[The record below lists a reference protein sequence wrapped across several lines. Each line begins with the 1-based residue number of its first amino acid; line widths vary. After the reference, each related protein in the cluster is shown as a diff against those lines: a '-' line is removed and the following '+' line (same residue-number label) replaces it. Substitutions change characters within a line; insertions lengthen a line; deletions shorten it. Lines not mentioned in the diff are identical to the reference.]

1 MTVKKFHFGGYA
13 TKNDLVCS
21 DGKTIRVDAFKDSDG
36 IQVPLLWQH
45 GHSDLDN
52 VLGHAILENRKDGVY
67 CYCVFNDSEKGQ
79 LAKHLVEHKD
89 INALSIYA
97 NKLVQKAGNVLKGAI
112 KEVSLVLAGANPG
125 ALIDNVLLA
134 HGDDFIPLE
143 DEAIIYTGLTFD
155 IDEMQHDDEGF
166 AVYQVGA
173 AVNHSESD
181 EETVQDILDTF
192 NDKQKNVLY
201 FLINKAGG
209 SIEHADVDVEDIEE
223 ILHTLDEKQAAVFY
237 TIIDKTVADAAEHA
251 DEEDPS
257 ADPPAEGDPAGS
269 EDLNHSEQEGTTV
282 SHNVFE
288 NIEGGTMTA
297 VEGEQL
303 TITHDQFMTLIKEAK
318 DRNSW
323 KDAFL
328 AHADEYGISNPEML
342 FPEFKNVTGRPT
354 VIMRKQE
361 WVAPVINGV
370 SKTPFNR
377 IKSMSAD
384 MTHEGA
390 RARGYIKASMKKED
404 FFTIAKRETTPGTIY
419 IKRKFDRD
427 DIIDITDF
435 DIVAWAWE
443 LMRILMDEELA
454 RAIMI
459 GDGREVDDPY
469 KIDETKIRPIAFD
482 NEFYTHKIT
491 LPANVVGDAMIE
503 AILRTRKNYKGVG
516 NPTMYTTEDI
526 LTDLLL
532 LKDRN
537 NRRIYKNVAE
547 LADELRVKTIVPVEL
562 FESVPN
568 LLAILVNVSDYT
580 LGAAKGGQLT
590 SFDQFDIDFN
600 QYKYLL
606 EGRLCGAL
614 TDPKTAI
621 AIWRA
626 AGTEVSPTVPT
637 FVPATGVVTIP
648 VVAGVIYQ
656 NAETAAVLAGG
667 AQAALAAGAT
677 LGVEAVPAENYYFP
691 HNIDADWDFTRPLA

>member
-1 MTVKKFHFGGYA
+1 MTVKKYNFGGYA

-45 GHSDLDN
+45 GHNDPEN

-67 CYCVFNDSEKGQ
+67 AYCVFNESEKGQ

-134 HGDDFIPLE
+134 HGDDFITVE

-155 IDEMQHDDEGF
+155 IDEMSHAE
-166 AVYQVGA
+166 
-173 AVNHSESD
+173 D
-181 EETVQDILDTF
+181 EETAQDILDTF
-192 NDKQKNVLY
+192 SDPQKAALY
-201 FLINKAGG
+201 FLINKANG
-209 SIEHADVDVEDIEE
+209 SAEHSDFDPADIESV
-223 ILHTLDEKQAAVFY
+223 IHSLDEKQTNVFY
-237 TIIDKTVADAAEHA
+237 TIIDKTVSDALTHA

-257 ADPPAEGDPAGS
+257 ADPPAEGDPANG
-269 EDLNHSEQEGTTV
+269 DLTHSDQEGTIV

-288 NIEGGTMTA
+288 NNEGGVMTA
-297 VEGEQL
+297 VESQNQL
-303 TITHDQFMTLIKEAK
+303 VITHDQFMTLIKEAK

-323 KDAFL
+323 KEAFL
-328 AHADEYGISNPEML
+328 AHADEYGISNPDML
-342 FPEFKNVTGRPT
+342 FPEVHNVTGRPT
-354 VIMRKQE
+354 VIMRKME
-361 WVAPVINGV
+361 WVEPFINGV
-370 SKTPFNR
+370 SKSPFNR
-377 IKSMSAD
+377 IKSLSTD

-404 FFTIAKRETTPGTIY
+404 FHTIAKRETLPGTVY

-443 LMRILMDEELA
+443 LMHILMKEELA
-454 RAIMI
+454 RAILI

-469 KIDETKIRPIAFD
+469 KIKEDKIRPVAYD
-482 NEFYTHKIT
+482 DEFYTHKIT
-491 LPANVVGDAMIE
+491 LPANVVGYAIIE
-503 AILRTRKNYKGVG
+503 AVLRSRKNYKGVG
-516 NPTMYTTEDI
+516 NPTMYTTEDM

-537 NRRIYKNVAE
+537 GRRLFKNVSE
-547 LADELRVKTIVPVEL
+547 LAEEMRVKTIVPVEVMETIPTL
-562 FESVPN
+562 MAVFLN
-568 LLAILVNVSDYT
+568 TSDYT
-580 LGAAKGGQLT
+580 VGSTKGGQLT

-626 AGTEVSPTVPT
+626 AGTEVTPAVPT
-637 FVPATGVVTIP
+637 FVPETGVVTIP
-648 VVAGVIYQ
+648 VVTGVVYQ

-677 LGVEAVPAENYYFP
+677 ISIEAIPAADYYFP
-691 HNIDADWDFTRPLA
+691 HGIDTDWDFTRPLA